1 LRGIRGTRA
10 LYRTSGRG
18 VFHCRHC
25 GGDRPYRLRRGRRF
39 LAVLAVPVIPL
50 ARVDDHVVCADCQTR
65 YHTSA
70 LAVPTAE
77 QMQAAL
83 PAGMR
88 AAASA
93 MLRSGDPGSAPSRRR
108 AIEVITQA
116 GARDYDEGALERDL
130 ARPRA
135 LAARALHQV
144 GRQLAVQAQEW
155 FLAEVVRIGMV
166 DGPLS
171 DAQRL
176 AAKGVA
182 AGLGMTQAQ
191 AYGVISM
198 TERAA
203 ASDLGVAQPGR
214 REPGSPIRA
223 TSCGPE

>member
-1 LRGIRGTRA
+1 MRGIRGTRA
-10 LYRTSGRG
+10 IYRTSARG
-18 VFHCRHC
+18 VFHCRQC

-39 LAVLAVPVIPL
+39 LTVFAMPVIPL
-50 ARVDDHVVCADCQTR
+50 ARVDDHVLCADCQTR

-88 AAASA
+88 AAASV
-93 MLRSGDPGSAPSRRR
+93 MLRSGDPGSPASRRR
-108 AIEVITQA
+108 AIEAVIGA
-116 GARDYDEGALERDL
+116 GAPGYDEGALDRDL
-130 ARPRA
+130 ARPGG
-135 LAARALHQV
+135 LAVHALHQV
-144 GRQLAVQAQEW
+144 GRQLAVQAKEW

-171 DAQRL
+171 DTQRL

-182 AGLGMTQAQ
+182 AGLGMTRSQ
-191 AYGVISM
+191 AYGVIST

-203 ASDLGVAQPGR
+203 AGDLRSHGGGRAGRPGPAPR
-214 REPGSPIRA
+214 TG
-223 TSCGPE
+223 